1 MDSKLSKIMTKMNIP
16 DKKAETE
23 VSALMYKMIIMKK
36 HYGAKDSLFGI
47 SQLWYTE
54 QWVFSR
60 GLNKFYKFV
69 FSRTAI
75 EYS

>member
-36 HYGAKDSLFGI
+36 HYGYKDSLFGI
-47 SQLWYTE
+47 SQL
-54 QWVFSR
+54 
-60 GLNKFYKFV
+60 
-69 FSRTAI
+69 
-75 EYS
+75 